1 MTTPAEQLN
10 IDEEFKA
17 YLLDQ
22 TRAAILRLKVQVNEL
37 TGVGVALK
45 AGVIT
50 TEQAIADL
58 HRFGL
63 LTHITGRHS

>member
-1 MTTPAEQLN
+1 MPTPAEQLN

-58 HRFGL
+58 HRSGL
-63 LTHITGRHS
+63 LTHIGPA